1 MRGSEP
7 ISVTWLKGQEV
18 IKEDGKIKMSFSSGV
33 AVLIIPDVQISFGGK
48 YTCLAEN
55 EAGSQTSVGE
65 LIVKGSCRNTLTL
78 NCHFPLKRNPNTH
91 LGILTL

>member
-7 ISVTWLKGQEV
+7 ISVTWMKGQEI

-33 AVLIIPDVQISFGGK
+33 AVLIIPDVQISLGGK

-65 LIVKGSCRNTLTL
+65 LIVKGSCRNILTL
-78 NCHFPLKRNPNTH
+78 NPHFHLKMTR
-91 LGILTL
+91 

>member
-7 ISVTWLKGQEV
+7 ISVTWMKGQEI
-18 IKEDGKIKMSFSSGV
+18 IKEDGKIKMSFANGV
-33 AVLIIPDVQISFGGK
+33 AVLIIPDVQIGFGDK

-65 LIVKGSCRNTLTL
+65 LIVKGSWRNVL
-78 NCHFPLKRNPNTH
+78 N
-91 LGILTL
+91 

>member
-1 MRGSEP
+1 MTLQAAVRGSEP
-7 ISVTWLKGQEV
+7 ISVMWMKGQEV

-33 AVLIIPDVQISFGGK
+33 AVLTIPDVQISFGGK

-65 LIVKGSCRNTLTL
+65 LIVKGLCRNMLTFNWL
-78 NCHFPLKRNPNTH
+78 SHLKLKP
-91 LGILTL
+91 

>member
-1 MRGSEP
+1 MTLQAAVRGSEP

-18 IKEDGKIKMSFSSGV
+18 IKEDGKIKMSFSNGV
-33 AVLIIPDVQISFGGK
+33 AVLILPDVQIHFGGK

-65 LIVKGSCRNTLTL
+65 LVVKGSCRNFLTL
-78 NCHFPLKRNPNTH
+78 MCCCAFKVKP
-91 LGILTL
+91 

>member
-18 IKEDGKIKMSFSSGV
+18 IKEDGKIKMSFANGV
-33 AVLIIPDVQISFGGK
+33 AVLTIPDVQISFGGK

-65 LIVKGSCRNTLTL
+65 LIVKGSCRNILAL
-78 NCHFPLKRNPNTH
+78 PWPLH
-91 LGILTL
+91 LPLSLDSR

>member
-1 MRGSEP
+1 M
-7 ISVTWLKGQEV
+7 WMKGQEV

-33 AVLIIPDVQISFGGK
+33 AVLTIPDVQIGLGGK

-65 LIVKGSCRNTLTL
+65 LIVKGSCRD
-78 NCHFPLKRNPNTH
+78 
-91 LGILTL
+91 ILTFKCPFQVKP

>member
-7 ISVTWLKGQEV
+7 ISVTWMKGQE
-18 IKEDGKIKMSFSSGV
+18 ILKEDGKIKMSFSNGV
-33 AVLIIPDVQISFGGK
+33 AVLIIPDVQTGWGGQ

-65 LIVKGSCRNTLTL
+65 LVVKGSCRNIF
-78 NCHFPLKRNPNTH
+78 NFESIFPSQ
-91 LGILTL
+91 

>member
-7 ISVTWLKGQEV
+7 ISVTWMKGQEI
-18 IKEDGKIKMSFSSGV
+18 IKEDGKIKMSFSNGV
-33 AVLIIPDVQISFGGK
+33 AVLIIPDVQISLGGK

-65 LIVKGSCRNTLTL
+65 LIVKGSCRNILTL
-78 NCHFPLKRNPNTH
+78 NQYFH
-91 LGILTL
+91 LYMKP